1 MIHPHSIFAIL
12 RSPSS
17 SPPSSKTVSAPPHAP
32 SRHQFT
38 YRNKARPG
46 ARRNGEPQIHSPSPP
61 RTRGPAPS
69 ALHPFPPS
77 SQLKQ
82 TRPTI
87 LLNKSHQ
94 YPREF
99 PHCSS
104 EQHLESTTR
113 QQKRKRKPNNRKHS
127 ATNKAKSST
136 NRHFPN
142 RERRKI
148 KREP

>member
-17 SPPSSKTVSAPPHAP
+17 SPPSSKTVSAPPHGP

-38 YRNKARPG
+38 YRNKARPE
-46 ARRNGEPQIHSPSPP
+46 ARGNGEPQIHSPLPP

-69 ALHPFPPS
+69 ALHPFPPN

-87 LLNKSHQ
+87 LLNRSHQ
-94 YPREF
+94 Y
-99 PHCSS
+99 
-104 EQHLESTTR
+104 LESSLTVPRSSISKAPRDNKKKKKSRTTGSIQPPTR
-113 QQKRKRKPNNRKHS
+113 QNQAPT
-127 ATNKAKSST
+127 AI
-136 NRHFPN
+136 FQI
-142 RERRKI
+142 ERRK
-148 KREP
+148 